1 MKDFNQKLRLKDIEN
16 PETIKILVLTIRDD
30 NAISSVSENSYRKIR
45 LILYS

>member
-16 PETIKILVLTIRDD
+16 PEQQDFSNTIHDD